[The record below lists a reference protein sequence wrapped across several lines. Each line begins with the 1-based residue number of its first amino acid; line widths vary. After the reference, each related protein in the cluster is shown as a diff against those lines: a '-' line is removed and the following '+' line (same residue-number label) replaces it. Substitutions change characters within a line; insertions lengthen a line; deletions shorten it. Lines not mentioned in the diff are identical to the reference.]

1 VVDYVEPKPVDLKTH
16 PDLNERWVQ
25 ARIVDNPS
33 LLGLGDLDV
42 KDQERRQ
49 PHAGRLDLLLQD
61 PESNL
66 RHELELQLGPTDET
80 HIIRTIEYWDIERRR
95 YPQYEHCAVIVAES
109 ITSRFLNVI
118 AHVAT
123 DLACPVGGVCPGRA
137 IVKRTAVP
145 PATVDEDRN
154 AASGEDHIR
163 ATSDVREWAS
173 VDPVPQAE
181 RMGGTADGQL
191 GLGVATAVG
200 AHGLADRRSRGP

>member
-66 RHELELQLGPTDET
+66 RYELELQLGPTDET

-109 ITSRFLNVI
+109 ITSRFLTG
-118 AHVAT
+118 H
-123 DLACPVGGVCPGRA
+123 
-137 IVKRTAVP
+137 
-145 PATVDEDRN
+145 
-154 AASGEDHIR
+154 SG
-163 ATSDVREWAS
+163 TQS
-173 VDPVPQAE
+173 
-181 RMGGTADGQL
+181 G
-191 GLGVATAVG
+191 
-200 AHGLADRRSRGP
+200 